1 MNAWKDN
8 EKKGLRRFTKWF
20 ELGLG
25 QKLDG
30 LKDFSE
36 GEVFGLRERE
46 KSIERKIKRMNFE
59 SRLILK

>member
-25 QKLDG
+25 QKLDV

-36 GEVFGLRERE
+36 REVFGSREERNLSRERE
-46 KSIERKIKRMNFE
+46 KNEHWIASHH
-59 SRLILK
+59 